1 MLKIYNVVLKDDD
14 LGLEAVSFV
23 DKPAI
28 GSNFIFLNEHQQIY
42 LSDDYKRE
50 VVSPLLVPDQLI
62 YRRINDTELYIK
74 YSAEVIKQLA
84 LNFVFE
90 GKTNNV
96 TLDHLNKINDVKL
109 IELWISDRANDKS
122 KIIYGYELPL
132 GTLFVHYKILNDT
145 LWE

>member
-1 MLKIYNVVLKDDD
+1 MLKVYNVVLNDDD
-14 LGLEAVSFV
+14 IGLEAVSFV
-23 DKPAI
+23 EHPAI
-28 GSNFIFLNEHQQIY
+28 GTNFLFLSSQKEIY

-50 VVSPLLVPDQLI
+50 VVSPLLVPEQLI

-84 LNFVFE
+84 LNFVFG

-109 IELWISDRANDKS
+109 LELWISEESNDKS
-122 KIIYGYELPL
+122 KVMYGYELPL
-132 GTLFVHYKILNDT
+132 GTLYVHYKILNDT